1 MQTPTISVLLVI
13 ALFAAFGA
21 LMAWAAGT
29 SRHYLVFKVTR
40 GLSRFG
46 YFLASFL
53 ASLLPFLT
61 GLIEPNHASEPLVAI
76 GLIGSMIIAFY
87 ATQAQV
93 RWHEN
98 RRSPS
103 ED

>member
-1 MQTPTISVLLVI
+1 MQSSTISVLLVV

-21 LMAWAAGT
+21 LMAWAAST

-40 GLSRFG
+40 SLSRFG

-61 GLIEPNHASEPLVAI
+61 GLLQPTHANEPFVAV
-76 GLIGSMIIAFY
+76 GLIGSMIIAYY
-87 ATQAQV
+87 ATRTQIQ
-93 RWHEN
+93 WHEA
-98 RRSPS
+98 RRSS

>member
-21 LMAWAAGT
+21 LLALAA
-29 SRHYLVFKVTR
+29 SKSSHYLVFKVTR

-61 GLIEPNHASEPLVAI
+61 GLLQPTHATEPVVAV
-76 GLIGSMIIAFY
+76 GLIGSMIIAYY
-87 ATQAQV
+87 ATRAQIQ
-93 RWHEN
+93 WHEA
-98 RRSPS
+98 RRSS